1 MGGAGW
7 GGVKMIRAV
16 LIWERRRRK
25 KDETYNLPMG
35 RAGEG

>member
-7 GGVKMIRAV
+7 GGVKIMKAV
-16 LIWERRRRK
+16 LIGERRRK